1 MRNVHSWFIWIRCS
15 HLSVRV
21 KDQLPLDG
29 DLWKDIKADE
39 SGWLIDQEANQR
51 CIIITL
57 IKRDARTL
65 GNSFFSLFGCYG
77 DTMMEHMFFFQVWI
91 VACLHLVPG
100 ANGRWPVVISEQSW

>member
-1 MRNVHSWFIWIRCS
+1 M
-15 HLSVRV
+15 RV
-21 KDQLPLDG
+21 KDQMPLDG

-65 GNSFFSLFGCYG
+65 GNSFFFFIFRMLWGYHDGTHGFLRFGSWLACIWSLGQMG
-77 DTMMEHMFFFQVWI
+77 
-91 VACLHLVPG
+91 L
-100 ANGRWPVVISEQSW
+100 RWPLVISEQSW

>member
-1 MRNVHSWFIWIRCS
+1 MRVN
-15 HLSVRV
+15 
-21 KDQLPLDG
+21 DQLPLDG

-65 GNSFFSLFGCYG
+65 GNSFFFFFSFFGCYG
-77 DTMMEHMFFFQVWI
+77 DTTMERMVF
-91 VACLHLVPG
+91 
-100 ANGRWPVVISEQSW
+100 

>member
-1 MRNVHSWFIWIRCS
+1 M
-15 HLSVRV
+15 
-21 KDQLPLDG
+21 PLDG

-65 GNSFFSLFGCYG
+65 GNSFFFFFSFFGCYG
-77 DTMMEHMFFFQVWI
+77 DTTMERIIF
-91 VACLHLVPG
+91 
-100 ANGRWPVVISEQSW
+100 

>member
-1 MRNVHSWFIWIRCS
+1 M
-15 HLSVRV
+15 RV

-77 DTMMEHMFFFQVWI
+77 DTMMEHMFFFPGLDRGLLAFGPWGKWAL
-91 VACLHLVPG
+91 ACGYL
-100 ANGRWPVVISEQSW
+100 

>member
-1 MRNVHSWFIWIRCS
+1 M
-15 HLSVRV
+15 RV
-21 KDQLPLDG
+21 KDQMPLDG

-65 GNSFFSLFGCYG
+65 GNSFF
-77 DTMMEHMFFFQVWI
+77 FFHFSDAMGIPRWNAWFFEVWI

-100 ANGRWPVVISEQSW
+100 ANGVALASGYF